1 MIEEQR
7 VTTDTLREQNRLLQ
21 ERVGALETV
30 IEQQRD
36 SSDTFRE
43 QNKLLQ
49 ERVVAL
55 ESASKEDGDVAIA
68 KRVDDLKKKL
78 DAHGDSVEE
87 IKSSLIVW
95 ALKNWTEQRDD
106 FVIFW
111 CVHTAVMNCSW
122 FFIAQYCV
130 EVRLRSLAVRSSHVF
145 CDHSKHESF
154 GFRYKTRENGS
165 PRCMVHVSHVAPNVP
180 FCNVVPLTPNWQPT
194 IWKLRLSRPQ
204 TQLDNYK
211 TFSSEQHATQ
221 QTYDS

>member
-1 MIEEQR
+1 LQEKEEKQKNFVQTLLEQNTLLQERVVALETMIEEQR

-68 KRVDDLKKKL
+68 KRVDDLKQKL

-95 ALKNWTEQRDD
+95 ALKN
-106 FVIFW
+106 
-111 CVHTAVMNCSW
+111 
-122 FFIAQYCV
+122 
-130 EVRLRSLAVRSSHVF
+130 
-145 CDHSKHESF
+145 
-154 GFRYKTRENGS
+154 
-165 PRCMVHVSHVAPNVP
+165 
-180 FCNVVPLTPNWQPT
+180 
-194 IWKLRLSRPQ
+194 
-204 TQLDNYK
+204 
-211 TFSSEQHATQ
+211 
-221 QTYDS
+221 